1 MADGYT
7 LRPYQLEVIEDT
19 EAALMFGSTNVV
31 VESPPACVPG
41 FTEFLTPNGWKRI
54 DEYKYTDSVCVWN
67 QDGST
72 KFEEPLKYINQNCK
86 DNFINIKTNGI
97 DITVSDNHKMP
108 YLTNKGRK
116 NSKHSVKNAK
126 ELFKIGE
133 ISIPRKFSSPVFN
146 NKIDFTVDEMK
157 VLIMQAADGSIIN
170 LKSENTIRINLKKER
185 KKERARLLLKN
196 ANIKYKE
203 KIQTNGYSVFT
214 YKFKCSLKDLSF
226 LYLLTQYQLCSLIYD
241 IIFWDGSNPNKDRFN
256 YTGATFHGN
265 KRDVDAAQYAL
276 SAALGKYVSIYKDK
290 RQYKNED
297 IYSCRVSLNDKSFIK
312 TRRND
317 GAKSAEISSIEPEGD
332 KHYCFETS
340 TGFWLMR
347 QNNQIYPTGNSGK
360 SFLISETA
368 YRLAKRHPNKK
379 IVISITI
386 SALLDQIAHH
396 LKLVGTDYSI
406 LKAGRDSEF
415 DPEKQ
420 IQLCQA
426 QTLHARIDKLET
438 KANYFI
444 MDEVHREYQTK
455 RTSEIIDKLDIE
467 ARIGYSGT
475 PYDEAGFLLDN
486 CELLRTTTAIDLQN
500 QGYLC
505 PIKYF
510 VPKWAESVDFSN
522 LKKSGNDYSEKDLN
536 DIINT
541 DNHLKMAIESM
552 NQMNAKSKKTMV
564 FCSGVEQAD
573 KFAKMLQD
581 NGYNA
586 YSYHS
591 KTDKKEAEKILN
603 AFINNEKYVQNI
615 KESDQPTLFDNNNI
629 DELISGS
636 DVTCLVSINKLGI
649 GFDCPDVRLGVQ
661 LRPTKIK
668 SLFIQQVMRLARIH
682 PSKDFSEYLDLGQTL
697 SSHGFHTDIYNPPKR
712 TGDKKI
718 DAEAL
723 AEANQNNLED
733 LSAILTND
741 LESIDFNT
749 YNLRIEKIKASLQKD
764 LYSLSIKEL
773 AAAFDISKDHKEII
787 TIATIIY
794 THKYGRPVSK
804 AGYEYDY
811 RPENFWST
819 STFGDN
825 EDFHVLYSM
834 DEYFKMY
841 PEMKTQWIKS
851 LRTRCRNIVKE
862 GKKLNSITGFIK
874 FLANKYEEENYEFKE
889 EEASS
894 RPYESG
900 YVSTSGYGSSMKHT
914 TEIEYDDY
922 GEEIIPF

>member
-1 MADGYT
+1 MANGYT

-31 VESPPACVPG
+31 VESPPA
-41 FTEFLTPNGWKRI
+41 
-54 DEYKYTDSVCVWN
+54 
-67 QDGST
+67 
-72 KFEEPLKYINQNCK
+72 
-86 DNFINIKTNGI
+86 
-97 DITVSDNHKMP
+97 
-108 YLTNKGRK
+108 
-116 NSKHSVKNAK
+116 
-126 ELFKIGE
+126 
-133 ISIPRKFSSPVFN
+133 
-146 NKIDFTVDEMK
+146 
-157 VLIMQAADGSIIN
+157 
-170 LKSENTIRINLKKER
+170 
-185 KKERARLLLKN
+185 
-196 ANIKYKE
+196 
-203 KIQTNGYSVFT
+203 
-214 YKFKCSLKDLSF
+214 
-226 LYLLTQYQLCSLIYD
+226 
-241 IIFWDGSNPNKDRFN
+241 
-256 YTGATFHGN
+256 
-265 KRDVDAAQYAL
+265 
-276 SAALGKYVSIYKDK
+276 
-290 RQYKNED
+290 
-297 IYSCRVSLNDKSFIK
+297 
-312 TRRND
+312 
-317 GAKSAEISSIEPEGD
+317 
-332 KHYCFETS
+332 
-340 TGFWLMR
+340 
-347 QNNQIYPTGNSGK
+347 SGK

-415 DPEKQ
+415 DPKKQ

-426 QTLHARIDKLET
+426 QTLHARIDKLGT

-475 PYDEAGFLLDN
+475 PYDEAGFLLDS

-510 VPKWAESVDFSN
+510 VPKWAEQIDFSG

-591 KTDKKEAEKILN
+591 KTDKKESEKILE
-603 AFINNEKYVQNI
+603 AFINNTNYVPNI

-636 DVTCLVSINKLGI
+636 PVTCLVSINKLGI
-649 GFDCPDVRLGVQ
+649 GFDCPDVKLGVQ

-682 PSKDFSEYLDLGQTL
+682 TSKDFSEYLDLGQTL

-723 AEANQNNLED
+723 ADANQNNLED

-741 LESIDFNT
+741 LESINFNT

-841 PEMKTQWIKS
+841 PEMKSQWIKS

-889 EEASS
+889 EESSS
-894 RPYESG
+894 RPYKSG
-900 YVSTSGYGSSMKHT
+900 SVSTSGYGSSMKHT
-914 TEIEYDDY
+914 TEIEYDEY